1 MGKTAILFVLMVFSV
16 AVAAFCAGVET
27 GFLSVS
33 RVRLL
38 SLVRQSAPRAK
49 RLARILGDMSRV
61 LTTLLVGNNLAAVL
75 FSTASAALGARL
87 FANMPLALSAWSVVA
102 AVLMLFLG
110 EYLPKLIF
118 ASRPLRRSLWA
129 AGPYRVFARVLA
141 LPVSAFS
148 AFVRVVFRVRQP
160 RSLRLGVSRDGLRM
174 LVADRHD
181 ATRLTQFERRLI
193 DRVLMLQ
200 ASFAKDLLHPATEKD
215 LAELK
220 EYRRPGKAGHFCIPS
235 MTRGDDIL
243 PLMRRNQS
251 PVAVVCDEATGA
263 ELGVVTEEDVLLA
276 LTGVLKEG

>member
-1 MGKTAILFVLMVFSV
+1 MGKTAVLFVLMVVSV

-27 GFLSVS
+27 GFLSVP

-61 LTTLLVGNNLAAVL
+61 LTTLLVGNNLASVL
-75 FSTASAALGARL
+75 FSTAAAALGTRL
-87 FANMPLALSAWSVVA
+87 FLNMPVARSAWSLAA

-129 AGPYRVFARVLA
+129 SGPYRALAWALA
-141 LPVSAFS
+141 LPVAAFS

-200 ASFAKDLLHPATEKD
+200 ASFAKDLLHPATAKD
-215 LAELK
+215 VEEMK
-220 EYRRPGKAGHFCIPS
+220 EYRRPGKGGHFCIPS

-251 PVAVVCDEATGA
+251 PVAVVCDEETGA